1 MSQPQEIAS
10 PVIESH
16 TGPGPVPELEKQE
29 KQETHDTEEKH
40 DAPVMEEKKDI
51 PEIPDKQDITLD
63 MEDKPGD
70 EETNEKTDERI
81 EKPKTKI
88 EEKLED
94 KFEDSSEDDSDDDIG
109 KKQEQKVDEK
119 PGEKPEEKP
128 SQNDVNIKR
137 LSSGMESDDSVS
149 ASDTDDKF
157 EDAVAQSPTRS
168 LTKRTI
174 SHVKAPSSST
184 EEQVDRRSEESYT
197 REDTQ
202 EPSSAHH
209 KATAS
214 ESGSI
219 ASSIRERQARRKP
232 SVASSRISN
241 TANLDNVSLD
251 DDTPPSPLPKDL
263 PPKPSSKTISL
274 NSISLPSMPWSPAA
288 EPAKSPMPPTATLA
302 PSPPAPQPP
311 PPPSRKLTSP
321 FSWLSRSSSKER
333 EPPLPPPP
341 TGRRNTAGSIA
352 TLASN
357 PELMLSRLEE
367 EKDGDSLPGDP
378 VQRVTLQD
386 RFKQLRQQ
394 EEAARALTGG
404 ENSKYDG
411 ALGLTLPDDGQT
423 QDKPPLSPV
432 PQPISGLAPGT
443 VSGVNAGPSAIS
455 EEKVDWDLWQS
466 VVYEGPTAVARTSAE
481 ELNKAIA
488 TGIPSA
494 IRGVVWQVLADSKND
509 DLELVY
515 KELATRGA
523 DKSKDR
529 NSNGT
534 TASSLSN
541 GNLSVHSGD
550 AVASSASS
558 INSDNSGNGTTSPP
572 NEKNAEA
579 VLKAQVAAA
588 AERKRKDKEDAA
600 SLQKLEKTIRRDLGA
615 RTSYSKYAAAA
626 GLQEGLFGVCKAY
639 ALFDEGVGY
648 AQGMNFLIMPIL
660 FNMPEQE
667 AFCLLVRLMNHYKLR
682 DLFIQDM
689 PGLHMHLY
697 QFERLLEDFEP
708 ALYCHLHRKGISPH
722 LYATQWFL
730 TLFAYR
736 FPLQLVLRIYDLIFS
751 EGLSAILRFGI
762 VLMQK
767 NASILLGLSD
777 MQQLTTYL
785 KDKLFDVYIDKD
797 PSQGSLLENGFFGSS
812 SSSMDKE
819 VYRAD
824 QLVKDACEVQITP
837 EMLKAYSTEW
847 EEKTKAEKDRE
858 TELLELRSANH
869 SFSIRLRKME
879 ERVEACDREQA
890 DLATELVHTKV
901 ENQELKDENDS
912 MRGQVRELKI
922 VIEKQPMDLEERWK
936 LERDDLMKRNMHVHE
951 ENQRLEKELG
961 ELEEELVQTKLRYAE
976 INSQHETLNRK
987 WTDLK
992 RQFA

>member
-1 MSQPQEIAS
+1 MSQPQDVAS
-10 PVIESH
+10 PVIQPQSD
-16 TGPGPVPELEKQE
+16 TAPEKQE
-29 KQETHDTEEKH
+29 KQETYEAPENQDAVEADEKH
-40 DAPVMEEKKDI
+40 DAPETHDKK
-51 PEIPDKQDITLD
+51 EITPK
-63 MEDKPGD
+63 MEDKQ
-70 EETNEKTDERI
+70 EEQEPH
-81 EKPKTKI
+81 EKPEERI
-88 EEKLED
+88 EEKLGR
-94 KFEDSSEDDSDDDIG
+94 SSG
-109 KKQEQKVDEK
+109 KDLEEMHEAKQEKLEAKLPD
-119 PGEKPEEKP
+119 KPEEKQEEKLP
-128 SQNDVNIKR
+128 QNDTNIKR
-137 LSSGMESDDSVS
+137 LSSGTESDDTVSV
-149 ASDTDDKF
+149 SDTDDKF
-157 EDAVAQSPTRS
+157 EDAVTQSPARS
-168 LTKRTI
+168 LTKRNI
-174 SHVKAPSSST
+174 SHAKPRESVV
-184 EEQVDRRSEESYT
+184 EEQADRRSEESHRQEDI
-197 REDTQ
+197 REPKLAQ
-202 EPSSAHH
+202 H

-214 ESGSI
+214 EAGSVHGKQ
-219 ASSIRERQARRKP
+219 SRRKP
-232 SVASSRISN
+232 SIASTRISN
-241 TANLDNVSLD
+241 TSNLDNVSLD
-251 DDTPPSPLPKDL
+251 DDTPPSPVPKDL
-263 PPKPSSKTISL
+263 PPKPNSKTISL
-274 NSISLPSMPWSPAA
+274 NSISLPSMPWSPA
-288 EPAKSPMPPTATLA
+288 PDSSKSPVPPTATLA

-311 PPPSRKLTSP
+311 APPSRKLTSP

-357 PELMLSRLEE
+357 PEMMLSRLEE

-378 VQRVTLQD
+378 AQRVTLKD

-394 EEAARALTGG
+394 EEAARALADGDS
-404 ENSKYDG
+404 SKYDG
-411 ALGLTLPDDGQT
+411 ALGLTLPGDEGQT
-423 QDKPPLSPV
+423 QEKPPSSPV
-432 PQPISGLAPGT
+432 PQPIPGLAPGT
-443 VSGVNAGPSAIS
+443 VAGVNAGPSAIS

-466 VVYEGPTAVARTSAE
+466 VVYEGPAAVARTSAE

-515 KELATRGA
+515 KDLVTRGT

-529 NSNGT
+529 HSNST

-550 AVASSASS
+550 AVTSSASS
-558 INSDNSGNGTTSPP
+558 INSDHSGTNGTPSP

-579 VLKAQVAAA
+579 VLKAQAAAA

-600 SLQKLEKTIRRDLGA
+600 TLQKLEKTIRRDLGA

-648 AQGMNFLIMPIL
+648 AQGMNFLIMPLL

-797 PSQGSLLENGFFGSS
+797 PSHGSLLENGFFGSS
-812 SSSMDKE
+812 SSSIDKE

-824 QLVKDACEVQITP
+824 QLVKDACEVKITP
-837 EMLKAYSTEW
+837 EVLKAYSNEW
-847 EEKTKAEKDRE
+847 EEKTRAEKERE
-858 TELLELRSANH
+858 NELAELRAANH
-869 SFSIRLRKME
+869 NFSIRVRKLE
-879 ERVEACDREQA
+879 ERVEVCDREQA

-922 VIEKQPMDLEERWK
+922 VIEKQPMEIEETWK

-951 ENQRLEKELG
+951 ENQRLEKELA

>member
-1 MSQPQEIAS
+1 MSQPQDVAS
-10 PVIESH
+10 PVAQHHIDTE
-16 TGPGPVPELEKQE
+16 PEKHEQQQQQKTHEMSEKQDGPEALDE
-29 KQETHDTEEKH
+29 KETT
-40 DAPVMEEKKDI
+40 P
-51 PEIPDKQDITLD
+51 T
-63 MEDKPGD
+63 MEDKQEGLDIHKKD
-70 EETNEKTDERI
+70 EDSIAENH
-81 EKPKTKI
+81 
-88 EEKLED
+88 ED
-94 KFEDSSEDDSDDDIG
+94 KAEDNTEVKHED
-109 KKQEQKVDEK
+109 KHE
-119 PGEKPEEKP
+119 EKPEETNDKP
-128 SQNDVNIKR
+128 EENQQEQLSQNDTNVKR
-137 LSSGMESDDSVS
+137 LSSGTESDDTMS
-149 ASDTDDKF
+149 ASDADDKF
-157 EDAVAQSPTRS
+157 EDAVTQSPARS
-168 LTKRTI
+168 LTKRNI
-174 SHVKAPSSST
+174 SQAKRRDSEV
-184 EEQVDRRSEESYT
+184 EEPTDRRSEESHPH
-197 REDTQ
+197 EDTLDTKVTQ
-202 EPSSAHH
+202 H
-209 KATAS
+209 KVTGS
-214 ESGSI
+214 EAGSVKGEQ
-219 ASSIRERQARRKP
+219 SRRKP
-232 SVASSRISN
+232 SIASTRISN
-241 TANLDNVSLD
+241 TSNLDNVSLD
-251 DDTPPSPLPKDL
+251 DDTPPSPVPKDL
-263 PPKPSSKTISL
+263 PPKPNSKTISL

-288 EPAKSPMPPTATLA
+288 DTSKSPVPPAATLA
-302 PSPPAPQPP
+302 PTPPVPQPP

-341 TGRRNTAGSIA
+341 AGRRNTAGSIA
-352 TLASN
+352 TLSSN
-357 PELMLSRLEE
+357 PEMMLSRLEE

-378 VQRVTLQD
+378 AQRVTLKD

-394 EEAARALTGG
+394 EEAARAMAEGDS
-404 ENSKYDG
+404 SKYDG
-411 ALGLTLPDDGQT
+411 ALGLTLPGDEGQP
-423 QDKPPLSPV
+423 QEKPPSSPV
-432 PQPISGLAPGT
+432 PQPIPGLAPGT
-443 VSGVNAGPSAIS
+443 VAGVNAGPSAIS

-466 VVYEGPTAVARTSAE
+466 VVYEGPAAVARTSAE

-515 KELATRGA
+515 KDLVARGT

-529 NSNGT
+529 HSNST

-550 AVASSASS
+550 AVTSSASS
-558 INSDNSGNGTTSPP
+558 INSDHSGTNGTPSPK
-572 NEKNAEA
+572 EKSAEA
-579 VLKAQVAAA
+579 VLKAQAAAA

-600 SLQKLEKTIRRDLGA
+600 TLQKLEKTIRRDLGA

-648 AQGMNFLIMPIL
+648 AQGMNFLIMPLL

-708 ALYCHLHRKGISPH
+708 ALYCHLHRRGISPH

-797 PSQGSLLENGFFGSS
+797 PSHGSLLENGFFGSS
-812 SSSMDKE
+812 SSSIDKE

-824 QLVKDACEVQITP
+824 QLVKDACEVKITP
-837 EMLKAYSTEW
+837 EMLKSYSTEW

-858 TELLELRSANH
+858 NELLELRTANH
-869 SFSIRLRKME
+869 NLSIQVRKLE
-879 ERVEACDREQA
+879 ERVEVCDREQA

-901 ENQELKDENDS
+901 ENQELRDENDS

-922 VIEKQPMDLEERWK
+922 VIEKQPMEIEETWK

-951 ENQRLEKELG
+951 ENQRLEKELS